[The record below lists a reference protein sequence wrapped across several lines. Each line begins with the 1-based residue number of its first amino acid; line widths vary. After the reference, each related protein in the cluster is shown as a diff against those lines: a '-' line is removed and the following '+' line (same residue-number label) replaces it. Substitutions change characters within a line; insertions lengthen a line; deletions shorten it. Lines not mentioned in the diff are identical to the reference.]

1 MITKI
6 TKMIPVTYFV
16 VDGIEFVGSELIST
30 LDDVLNILGNEIREL
45 ELGYP
50 EVAEDLAEL
59 GYLEKTIRYGEAMY
73 RDTKDKRATALFN
86 EILNL

>member
-6 TKMIPVTYFV
+6 TKMVPVTYFV
-16 VDGIEFVGSELIST
+16 IDGIEFVGSELICT
-30 LDDVLNILGNEIREL
+30 LDDVLNILGNEIGEL
-45 ELGYP
+45 ELGYS

-73 RDTKDKRATALFN
+73 RDTKDKKAEALLN
-86 EILNL
+86 ELLKM